1 MLFTP
6 IGVGIFLAGAVFF
19 PGEKPWESANLSGKK
34 GITFWAKGDGKTYR
48 VGIFAQGMTLP
59 TVIPFVA
66 GLEWQPIKV
75 DFSQLRHQIDTQA
88 LQEVSFVA
96 SPGAGRF
103 VFQID
108 DICFV

>member
-1 MLFTP
+1 MLALRKALTTSRLCMR
-6 IGVGIFLAGAVFF
+6 GG
-19 PGEKPWESANLSGKK
+19 N
-34 GITFWAKGDGKTYR
+34 TYWAKGDGKTYR
-48 VGIFAQGMTLP
+48 VGIFAQGMPLP

-75 DFSQLRHQIDTQA
+75 DFSRLRQSIDTQA
-88 LQEVSFVA
+88 LQGVSFVA

-108 DICFV
+108 DIRFV